1 LPLRINSFLKTRRKP
16 TYLRAQN
23 MAKILTSLKSL
34 MSLFKKYVLLVIV
47 LLLSKGAFGQAA
59 RSPFSTFGI
68 GEPYGNALI
77 HNQAMGGIGVSQPQ
91 YWFVNNQ
98 NPALLVFNYYTVFQA
113 GMLLESRTVKG
124 DTTNRES
131 VNGNMNY
138 LVTAFPVKAGKWSTS
153 IGLMPFTNKNYRLEY
168 YDVVA
173 DTNPTDSV
181 FIVEQGSGG
190 LSQLYWSN
198 GVRIHDN
205 WSVGIKAAYLFGSV
219 NNDYTNTL
227 VTVSQ
232 PVIYT
237 IGVFDQTYVKDFQ
250 FTGGLSFSQ
259 DSIGKKDEYR
269 ISAGLTYAMTTQLK
283 ARRTTIFQRRNIGG
297 TPITSDTLVS
307 NRGDIKI
314 PSVLTAGVSISKG
327 SKWSAGMEFTVQD
340 WSQFENI
347 EIENNQN
354 FSKSWRFA
362 AGGDIT
368 PDQLAESI
376 FKRITYR
383 AGLFYEKSPF
393 LVNNNDLLDFGINFG
408 LAVPAGRSSV
418 DLAFSTGK
426 RGDRSKN
433 VLEETYFK
441 VYFGL
446 TFNDQWFVRR
456 KFD

>member
-1 LPLRINSFLKTRRKP
+1 MSFINK
-16 TYLRAQN
+16 Y
-23 MAKILTSLKSL
+23 KILIILS
-34 MSLFKKYVLLVIV
+34 
-47 LLLSKGAFGQAA
+47 LLSTGAFGQAA

-91 YWFVNNQ
+91 FWFVNNQ
-98 NPALLVFNYYTVFQA
+98 NPALLAFNYYTVFQA
-113 GMLLESRTVKG
+113 GALLESRTVRG
-124 DTTNRES
+124 DTTNRQS

-138 LVTAFPVKAGKWSTS
+138 LVTAFPVKAGKWSTA

-168 YDVVA
+168 YDVIANTTPV
-173 DTNPTDSV
+173 DSV

-205 WSVGIKAAYLFGSV
+205 WSVGIKASYLFGSV
-219 NNDYTNTL
+219 YNDYTNTL
-227 VTVSQ
+227 VSVSQ

-237 IGVFDQTYVKDFQ
+237 IAVNDQTYVKDFQ

-269 ISAGLTYAMTTQLK
+269 ISAGLTYAMTTKLK
-283 ARRTTIFQRRNIGG
+283 ATRTTIFQRRNLGG
-297 TPITSDTLVS
+297 APITSDTLVS
-307 NRGDIKI
+307 NFGDIKI

-327 SKWSAGMEFTVQD
+327 SKWSTGIEFTLQD

-347 EIENNQN
+347 EIEVNQE

-362 AGGDIT
+362 AGGEFT
-368 PDQLAESI
+368 PDLIAENI

-383 AGLFYEKSPF
+383 GGLFYEKSPF

-408 LAVPAGRSSV
+408 LSVPAGRSSV

-446 TFNDQWFVRR
+446 TFNDQWFIRR